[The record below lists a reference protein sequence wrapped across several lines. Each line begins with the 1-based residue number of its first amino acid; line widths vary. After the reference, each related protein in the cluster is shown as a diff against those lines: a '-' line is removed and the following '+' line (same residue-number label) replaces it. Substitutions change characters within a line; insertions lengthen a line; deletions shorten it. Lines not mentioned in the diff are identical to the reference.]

1 MSKIEAIKENVPPLG
16 DVVNAGDV
24 TNEDIKTNV
33 ADVKTDPV
41 EYSRTVDLPYKVTKR
56 KERESFAESGCNKLP
71 KSSRKKSKS
80 KKKKL
85 K

>member
-33 ADVKTDPV
+33 TDVKTDPV
-41 EYSRTVDLPYKVTKR
+41 EYSRTVDLPYRVTKKR
-56 KERESFAESGCNKLP
+56 KERESSAESGRSKLL

-80 KKKKL
+80 
-85 K
+85 